1 MRRTLI
7 ATTALLLLVAG
18 CSSANTVAETDTGAS
33 TSTGEDAGVLA
44 GHGLDGKDAV
54 QIIDELDRL
63 PVAQRPSD
71 LMASVQADELV
82 VSADD
87 GEVTLD
93 IPDDRFY
100 VSVAPYATDTHDCY
114 YHSLTTCMGELGGE
128 DVDVTVTDDSGEV
141 LVDEQ
146 MATFDN
152 GFVGMWL
159 PRGTTGTIEME
170 YDGKSGVVD
179 FGTGKD
185 DPTCVTTLKLT

>member
-1 MRRTLI
+1 M
-7 ATTALLLLVAG
+7 
-18 CSSANTVAETDTGAS
+18 
-33 TSTGEDAGVLA
+33 
-44 GHGLDGKDAV
+44 
-54 QIIDELDRL
+54 
-63 PVAQRPSD
+63 
-71 LMASVQADELV
+71 
-82 VSADD
+82 
-87 GEVTLD
+87 
-93 IPDDRFY
+93 
-100 VSVAPYATDTHDCY
+100 
-114 YHSLTTCMGELGGE
+114 
-128 DVDVTVTDDSGEV
+128 TVTDDSGEV